1 MQQLGFSDGWNRPD
15 RAKDRSRH
23 SSGDPNKRHRV
34 RPALCFAPAEGTRTD
49 IDSELPESASDL
61 ADASGF
67 VPVSQIENRALE
79 PRLQRNT
86 RDVQHARRAVMK
98 YCAFRRKPSRCA
110 GFFGKCGDF
119 QSVWKTM
126 FAPASLFFDGQA
138 SSRRHRWCIDDVHFF
153 IEHGI

>member
-1 MQQLGFSDGWNRPD
+1 MQQLGFSDGRNRPD
-15 RAKDRSRH
+15 RPKDRSRH
-23 SSGDPNKRHRV
+23 LSVYANKRDRIG
-34 RPALCFAPAEGTRTD
+34 PALSFAPAEGKRSD

-61 ADASGF
+61 ADDSGF

-79 PRLQRNT
+79 LRLQRNT
-86 RDVQHARRAVMK
+86 LDLQHARRAVMK
-98 YCAFRRKPSRCA
+98 HCAFRRKLSRCA

-153 IEHGI
+153 IGHGI